1 MANILI
7 QFVTSPINIGMI
19 VLCTIGTI
27 LLWRKANETKSIQ
40 LRNYCSTLWT
50 SVGILGTFVS
60 IYVSLSDMDFTSA
73 NNNAIESLIQN
84 IIPAFSTSIIGIVG
98 AIICTICNRLSI
110 AKAEEIEENDFT
122 NTKNRFGVHNKS
134 NSPELIL
141 LEIVKS
147 INDSCTSTNKTLN
160 GSKDVSD
167 TRLKTLIVGL
177 DALSKQMSGN
187 HVQTK
192 EIIEDTLSNQNTR
205 FENTVSNLIGRF
217 QETLTSIQNS
227 FKSEVANLTTI
238 VDGRIQTLI
247 NSNDKI
253 LEKTVDLQRQEL
265 NLIKETLAKESKER
279 NDQLRSFIETENNNL
294 KEFVEEQNT
303 AFGAYYKKFD
313 EQISAHIEKEA
324 DLFENEIRTA
334 IEEFAKTEYN
344 TCIETIKE
352 CNTKLVENS
361 NNAIARQEQVN
372 ETFISDL
379 SEKLT
384 STCNAL
390 VNEVRQLSTD
400 MSNKLQSI
408 HDQEVELIK
417 ETISNNRQDV
427 GLLLNTNKEQI
438 EKVSDKIKENYDLTV
453 SELTSSYEKMK
464 HDSLHI
470 AKDYND
476 SIVEAN
482 NNTQTRISEIKTTIV
497 GIQQSIHS
505 SLETLHS
512 NIIKAM
518 KDFEIQNETLK
529 QHIKDTNNSISED
542 IAKQIQDAFSI
553 HALEQACGRLNTSIT
568 NTIDNLQSKL
578 SIITDKLKETSKS
591 VTESASLYGGAVEKS
606 NEINAYIERTVD
618 LFKLHKNALDSMQN
632 SLTNMEQ
639 SVNRLREQW
648 HDISV
653 SNANSQSTNTSSQ
666 TKK

>member
-7 QFVTSPINIGMI
+7 QFVTSPINISMI

-60 IYVSLSDMDFTSA
+60 IYISLSGMDFTSA
-73 NNNAIESLIQN
+73 NNNVIESLIQN

-98 AIICTICNRLSI
+98 AIMCTICNKLSI

-147 INDSCTSTNKTLN
+147 INDSCASTNKTLN

-167 TRLKTLIVGL
+167 TRLKTLIEGL
-177 DALSKQMSGN
+177 GALSMQMSGN

-192 EIIEDTLSNQNTR
+192 EIIQDALSNQNTI
-205 FENTVSNLIGRF
+205 FENTVSNLITRF
-217 QETLTSIQNS
+217 QETLTSVQNS
-227 FKSEVANLTTI
+227 FKSEVANLTAI

-253 LEKTVDLQRQEL
+253 LDKTVDLQRQEL

-279 NDQLRSFIETENNNL
+279 NNQLQSFIETENNNL
-294 KEFVEEQNT
+294 KVFVEEQNT

-313 EQISAHIEKEA
+313 EQISAHVEKEA
-324 DLFENEIRTA
+324 DLFENEIKTT
-334 IEEFAKTEYN
+334 IEEFAKVEYN

-352 CNTKLVENS
+352 CSTKLVENS
-361 NNAIARQEQVN
+361 NNAIDRQGQVN
-372 ETFISDL
+372 ETFIVELSD
-379 SEKLT
+379 KLT
-384 STCNAL
+384 STFNAL
-390 VNEVRQLSTD
+390 VSEVRQLSID
-400 MSNKLQSI
+400 MANKLDEI
-408 HDQEVELIK
+408 HKAEIQLIEK
-417 ETISNNRQDV
+417 TISNNTHDV
-427 GLLLNTNKEQI
+427 GLLLDTNKEQI
-438 EKVSDKIKENYDLTV
+438 EKVSDKIKESYDQSV
-453 SELTSSYEKMK
+453 NELTTSYEKMK
-464 HDSLHI
+464 RDSLQL
-470 AKDYND
+470 AKGFND

-482 NNTQTRISEIKTTIV
+482 NDAQTRIGEIMTTIV

-505 SLETLHS
+505 SLETLQS
-512 NIIKAM
+512 DIIKAM
-518 KDFEIQNETLK
+518 NNFEVQNETLK
-529 QHIKDTNNSISED
+529 QHIKDTNKDISED
-542 IAKQIQDAFSI
+542 IAKQIQEAFSI
-553 HALEQACGRLNTSIT
+553 HALEQACDRLNTSIT
-568 NTIDNLQSKL
+568 NTIGNLQSKL
-578 SIITDKLKETSKS
+578 SIITSKLDETSKS
-591 VTESASLYGGAVEKS
+591 VAESASLYGGAVEKS

-618 LFKLHKNALDSMQN
+618 VFKLHKNALDSMQN

-653 SNANSQSTNTSSQ
+653 SKAKSQATSTSSR

>member
-7 QFVTSPINIGMI
+7 LFVTSPINIGMI
-19 VLCTIGTI
+19 VFCTIGTV

-60 IYVSLSDMDFTSA
+60 IYVSLNGMDFTLA

-110 AKAEEIEENDFT
+110 AKAEKIEENDFA

-167 TRLKTLIVGL
+167 TRLRTLIERL

-192 EIIEDTLSNQNTR
+192 EIIEKALSNQNTI
-205 FENTVSNLIGRF
+205 FENTVSNLISKF
-217 QETLTSIQNS
+217 QETLTSVQNS

-279 NDQLRSFIETENNNL
+279 NDQLRSFIESRNNDL

-303 AFGAYYKKFD
+303 VFGAYYKKFD
-313 EQISAHIEKEA
+313 EQISAHVEKEA
-324 DLFENEIRTA
+324 NLFENEIKTA
-334 IEEFAKTEYN
+334 IEEFAKAEYN
-344 TCIETIKE
+344 TCIETINE
-352 CNTKLVENS
+352 CNTKLVDNS
-361 NNAIARQEQVN
+361 NNAINRQEQVN
-372 ETFISDL
+372 ETFIAVL

-384 STCNAL
+384 STCDAL
-390 VNEVRQLSTD
+390 VKEVRQLSID
-400 MSNKLQSI
+400 MADKLQRI
-408 HDQEVELIK
+408 HEQEAELIK

-427 GLLLNTNKEQI
+427 GLLLETNKEQI
-438 EKVSDKIKENYDLTV
+438 EKVSDKIKENYDQTV
-453 SELTSSYEKMK
+453 NELTTSYEKMK
-464 HDSLHI
+464 QDSSQL
-470 AKDYND
+470 AKDFNG

-482 NNTQTRISEIKTTIV
+482 NNAQTRICEIKTTII

-505 SLETLHS
+505 SLEALQS
-512 NIIKAM
+512 DIIKAM

-529 QHIKDTNNSISED
+529 QHIKDTNNAISED
-542 IAKQIQDAFSI
+542 IAKQIQDAFNI

-568 NTIDNLQSKL
+568 NTIGDLQGKL
-578 SIITDKLKETSKS
+578 SIITGKLEETSKS

-618 LFKLHKNALDSMQN
+618 VFKLHKNALDSMQN

-639 SVNRLREQW
+639 AVNRLREQW
-648 HDISV
+648 HDISI
-653 SNANSQSTNTSSQ
+653 SKAKSQSTDTSSQ

>member
-1 MANILI
+1 MPNILI
-7 QFVTSPINIGMI
+7 LFVTSPINIGMI

-60 IYVSLSDMDFTSA
+60 IYISLNGMDFTSA

-110 AKAEEIEENDFT
+110 AKAEKIEENDFA

-167 TRLKTLIVGL
+167 TRLKTLIEGL
-177 DALSKQMSGN
+177 GALSKQMNGN
-187 HVQTK
+187 HVQAK
-192 EIIEDTLSNQNTR
+192 EIIQNALSKQNTI
-205 FENTVSNLIGRF
+205 FENTVSNLISRF
-217 QETLTSIQNS
+217 QETLTNIQNS
-227 FKSEVANLTTI
+227 FKGEIANFTTI

-279 NDQLRSFIETENNNL
+279 NDQLRSFIEIENSNL

-313 EQISAHIEKEA
+313 EQISAHVEKEA
-324 DLFENEIRTA
+324 NLFENEIKNA
-334 IEEFAKTEYN
+334 IEEFAKAEYN

-352 CNTKLVENS
+352 CNTKLVDNS
-361 NNAIARQEQVN
+361 NNAIARQEQAN
-372 ETFISDL
+372 ETFIADL
-379 SEKLT
+379 SGKLT
-384 STCNAL
+384 STCDAL

-400 MSNKLQSI
+400 MANKLQRI
-408 HDQEVELIK
+408 HEQEAELIK
-417 ETISNNRQDV
+417 ETISNNTQDV
-427 GLLLNTNKEQI
+427 GLLLDTNKEQI
-438 EKVSDKIKENYDLTV
+438 EKVSDKIKENYDQTV
-453 SELTSSYEKMK
+453 SELTTSYEKMK
-464 HDSLHI
+464 QGSLQL
-470 AKDYND
+470 AKDFND

-482 NNTQTRISEIKTTIV
+482 NDAQTRIGEIKTTIV

-505 SLETLHS
+505 SLETLQS
-512 NIIKAM
+512 DIIKAM
-518 KDFEIQNETLK
+518 KDFEVQNETLK
-529 QHIKDTNNSISED
+529 QHIKDTNNGISED
-542 IAKQIQDAFSI
+542 IAKQIQEAFSI

-568 NTIDNLQSKL
+568 NTIDNLQNKL
-578 SIITDKLKETSKS
+578 FIITGKLEETSKS
-591 VTESASLYGGAVEKS
+591 VSESASLYGGAVEKS

-618 LFKLHKNALDSMQN
+618 VFKLHKNALDSMQN
-632 SLTNMEQ
+632 SLTDMEQ

-653 SNANSQSTNTSSQ
+653 SKNKGQATNTSSQ
-666 TKK
+666 TRK

>member
-60 IYVSLSDMDFTSA
+60 IYISLSGMDFTLV
-73 NNNAIESLIQN
+73 NNNTIEGLIQN
-84 IIPAFSTSIIGIVG
+84 IIPAFSTSIIGIIG

-110 AKAEEIEENDFT
+110 AKAEEIEENDFS

-167 TRLKTLIVGL
+167 TRLKTLIEGL
-177 DALSKQMSGN
+177 GALSKQMSGN

-192 EIIEDTLSNQNTR
+192 EIIEAALSNQNTI

-279 NDQLRSFIETENNNL
+279 NDQLRSFIETENNNMR
-294 KEFVEEQNT
+294 EFVEEQST

-313 EQISAHIEKEA
+313 EQISAHVEKEA
-324 DLFENEIRTA
+324 DLFEHEIKTA
-334 IEEFAKTEYN
+334 IEEFAKAEYN

-352 CNTKLVENS
+352 CNTKLVDGS
-361 NNAIARQEQVN
+361 NIAIARQEQVN
-372 ETFISDL
+372 EAFITDL
-379 SEKLT
+379 SKNFT

-390 VNEVRQLSTD
+390 VDDVRQLSID
-400 MSNKLQSI
+400 MANKLDEI
-408 HDQEVELIK
+408 HKAEIQLIEK
-417 ETISNNRQDV
+417 TISNNTHDV
-427 GLLLNTNKEQI
+427 ALLLDTNKEQI
-438 EKVSDKIKENYDLTV
+438 EKVSDKIKENYDQTV
-453 SELTSSYEKMK
+453 NELTTSYEKMK
-464 HDSLHI
+464 QDSLLL
-470 AKDYND
+470 AKDFND

-482 NNTQTRISEIKTTIV
+482 NDAQTRIGEIKTTIV
-497 GIQQSIHS
+497 GIQQSD
-505 SLETLHS
+505 
-512 NIIKAM
+512 IIKAM
-518 KDFEIQNETLK
+518 KDFEVQNETLK
-529 QHIKDTNNSISED
+529 QHIKDTNKDISED
-542 IAKQIQDAFSI
+542 IAKQIQEAFSI
-553 HALEQACGRLNTSIT
+553 HALEQACDRLNTSIT
-568 NTIDNLQSKL
+568 NTIGNLQSKL
-578 SIITDKLKETSKS
+578 SIITSKLEETSKS

-618 LFKLHKNALDSMQN
+618 VFKLHKNALDNMQN

-648 HDISV
+648 HDISI
-653 SNANSQSTNTSSQ
+653 SKAKSQSTGTSSQ

>member
-7 QFVTSPINIGMI
+7 QSVTSPINISMI

-60 IYVSLSDMDFTSA
+60 IYISLSGMDFTSA

-98 AIICTICNRLSI
+98 AIICTICNKLSI
-110 AKAEEIEENDFT
+110 AKAEEVEENDFT

-167 TRLKTLIVGL
+167 TRLKTLIEGL
-177 DALSKQMSGN
+177 GALSKQMSGN

-192 EIIEDTLSNQNTR
+192 EIIQDALSNQNTI
-205 FENTVSNLIGRF
+205 FENTVSNLITRF
-217 QETLTSIQNS
+217 QETLTSVQNS
-227 FKSEVANLTTI
+227 FKSEVANLTAI

-253 LEKTVDLQRQEL
+253 LDKTVDLQRQEL

-279 NDQLRSFIETENNNL
+279 NDQLQSFIETENNNL

-313 EQISAHIEKEA
+313 EQISAHVEKEA
-324 DLFENEIRTA
+324 DLFEHEIKTA
-334 IEEFAKTEYN
+334 IEEFAKAEYN

-352 CNTKLVENS
+352 CNTKLVDGS
-361 NNAIARQEQVN
+361 NIAIARQEQVN
-372 ETFISDL
+372 EAFITDL
-379 SEKLT
+379 SKNFT

-390 VNEVRQLSTD
+390 VDDVRQLSID
-400 MSNKLQSI
+400 MANKLDEI
-408 HDQEVELIK
+408 HKAEIQLIEK
-417 ETISNNRQDV
+417 TISNNTHDV
-427 GLLLNTNKEQI
+427 ALLLDTNKEQI
-438 EKVSDKIKENYDLTV
+438 EKVSDKIKENYDQTV
-453 SELTSSYEKMK
+453 NELTTSYEKMK
-464 HDSLHI
+464 QDSLLL
-470 AKDYND
+470 AKDFND

-482 NNTQTRISEIKTTIV
+482 NDAQTRIGEIKTTIV

-505 SLETLHS
+505 SLETLQS
-512 NIIKAM
+512 DIIKAM
-518 KDFEIQNETLK
+518 NNFEVQNETLK
-529 QHIKDTNNSISED
+529 QHIKDTNKDISED
-542 IAKQIQDAFSI
+542 IAKQIQEAFSI
-553 HALEQACGRLNTSIT
+553 HALEQACDRLNTSIT
-568 NTIDNLQSKL
+568 NTIVNLQSKL
-578 SIITDKLKETSKS
+578 SIITGKLDETSKS

-618 LFKLHKNALDSMQN
+618 VFKLHKNALDSMQN

-653 SNANSQSTNTSSQ
+653 SKAKSQATSTSSQ

>member
-19 VLCTIGTI
+19 VLCTISTI

-40 LRNYCSTLWT
+40 LRNYCSSLWT

-60 IYVSLSDMDFTSA
+60 IYVSLSGMDFTSA

-98 AIICTICNRLSI
+98 AIICMICNRLSI
-110 AKAEEIEENDFT
+110 AKTEKIEENDFT
-122 NTKNRFGVHNKS
+122 NAKNRFGVHNKS
-134 NSPELIL
+134 NSPELVL

-147 INDSCTSTNKTLN
+147 INDSCTSTNNTIN

-167 TRLKTLIVGL
+167 NRLKTLIEGL
-177 DALSKQMSGN
+177 GALSEQMSGN

-192 EIIEDTLSNQNTR
+192 EIIEDALTNQNTI
-205 FENTVSNLIGRF
+205 FENTVSNLIIRF

-227 FKSEVANLTTI
+227 FKGEVANLTTI

-253 LEKTVDLQRQEL
+253 LEKSVDLQRQEL

-279 NDQLRSFIETENNNL
+279 NDQLRSFIETENKNL
-294 KEFVEEQNT
+294 KEFVEEQDT

-313 EQISAHIEKEA
+313 EQISAHVEKEA
-324 DLFENEIRTA
+324 NLFENEIKSA
-334 IEEFAKTEYN
+334 IEEFAKAEYN

-352 CNTKLVENS
+352 CNTKLIDNS
-361 NNAIARQEQVN
+361 NNTIARQEQVN
-372 ETFISDL
+372 ETFIADL

-390 VNEVRQLSTD
+390 ISEVRQLSTD
-400 MSNKLQSI
+400 MADKLQRI
-408 HDQEVELIK
+408 HEQEAELIK
-417 ETISNNRQDV
+417 ETISNNSQDV
-427 GLLLNTNKEQI
+427 ALLLDTNKEQI
-438 EKVSDKIKENYDLTV
+438 EKVSDKIKENYDQTV
-453 SELTSSYEKMK
+453 SELTTSYEKMK
-464 HDSLHI
+464 QDSLQL
-470 AKDYND
+470 AKDFND

-482 NNTQTRISEIKTTIV
+482 NDAQTRIGEIKTTIV

-505 SLETLHS
+505 SLETLQS
-512 NIIKAM
+512 DIIKAM
-518 KDFEIQNETLK
+518 KDFEVQNETLK
-529 QHIKDTNNSISED
+529 QHIKENNKELSED
-542 IAKQIQDAFSI
+542 IAKQIQGAFSI
-553 HALEQACGRLNTSIT
+553 HALEQACGRLNTSI
-568 NTIDNLQSKL
+568 NNSIDNLQSKL
-578 SIITDKLKETSKS
+578 SIIIGKLEETSKS
-591 VTESASLYGGAVEKS
+591 VSESASLYGGAVEKS

-618 LFKLHKNALDSMQN
+618 IFKLHKNALDSMQN

-653 SNANSQSTNTSSQ
+653 CKTKSQATSTSSQ

>member
-7 QFVTSPINIGMI
+7 QFVTSPINISMI

-60 IYVSLSDMDFTSA
+60 IYISLSGMDFTSA
-73 NNNAIESLIQN
+73 NNNVIESLIQN

-98 AIICTICNRLSI
+98 AIMCTICNKLSI

-147 INDSCTSTNKTLN
+147 INDSCASTNKTLN

-167 TRLKTLIVGL
+167 TRLKTLIEGL
-177 DALSKQMSGN
+177 GALSMQMSGN

-192 EIIEDTLSNQNTR
+192 EIIQDALSNQNTI
-205 FENTVSNLIGRF
+205 FENTVSNLITRF
-217 QETLTSIQNS
+217 QETLTSVQNS
-227 FKSEVANLTTI
+227 FKSEVANLTAI

-253 LEKTVDLQRQEL
+253 LDKTVDLQRQEL

-279 NDQLRSFIETENNNL
+279 NNQLQSFIETENNNL

-313 EQISAHIEKEA
+313 EQISAHVEKEA
-324 DLFENEIRTA
+324 DLFENEIKTT
-334 IEEFAKTEYN
+334 IEEFAKVEYN

-352 CNTKLVENS
+352 CSTKLVENS
-361 NNAIARQEQVN
+361 NNAIDRQGQVN
-372 ETFISDL
+372 ETFIVELSD
-379 SEKLT
+379 KLT
-384 STCNAL
+384 STFNAL
-390 VNEVRQLSTD
+390 VSEVRQLSID
-400 MSNKLQSI
+400 MANKLDEI
-408 HDQEVELIK
+408 HKAEIQLIEK
-417 ETISNNRQDV
+417 TISNNTHDV
-427 GLLLNTNKEQI
+427 GLLLDTNKEQI
-438 EKVSDKIKENYDLTV
+438 EKVSDKIKESYDQSV
-453 SELTSSYEKMK
+453 NELTTSYEKMK
-464 HDSLHI
+464 RDSLQL
-470 AKDYND
+470 AKGFND

-482 NNTQTRISEIKTTIV
+482 NDAQTRIGEIMTTIV

-505 SLETLHS
+505 SLETLQS
-512 NIIKAM
+512 DIIKAM
-518 KDFEIQNETLK
+518 NNFEVQNETLK
-529 QHIKDTNNSISED
+529 QHIKDTNKDISED
-542 IAKQIQDAFSI
+542 IAKQIQEAFSI
-553 HALEQACGRLNTSIT
+553 HALEQACDRLNTSIT
-568 NTIDNLQSKL
+568 NTIGNLQSKL
-578 SIITDKLKETSKS
+578 SIITSKLDETSKS

-618 LFKLHKNALDSMQN
+618 VFKLHKNALDSMQN

-653 SNANSQSTNTSSQ
+653 SKAKSQATSTSSR

>member
-7 QFVTSPINIGMI
+7 QFVKSPINIGMI

-60 IYVSLSDMDFTSA
+60 IYISLSGMDFTSA
-73 NNNAIESLIQN
+73 SNNAIESLIQN

-98 AIICTICNRLSI
+98 AIICTICNKLSI

-122 NTKNRFGVHNKS
+122 NTKNKFGVHNKS

-147 INDSCTSTNKTLN
+147 INDSCTSTNETLN

-167 TRLKTLIVGL
+167 IRLKALIEGL
-177 DALSKQMSGN
+177 GSLSKQMSGN

-192 EIIEDTLSNQNTR
+192 EIIEKALSNQNTI
-205 FENTVSNLIGRF
+205 FGNTVSNLISKF
-217 QETLTSIQNS
+217 QETLTSVQNS

-279 NDQLRSFIETENNNL
+279 NDQLRSFIESENNAL

-313 EQISAHIEKEA
+313 EQISAHVEKETN
-324 DLFENEIRTA
+324 LFENEIKTA
-334 IEEFAKTEYN
+334 IEEFAKAEYN
-344 TCIETIKE
+344 TCIETINE
-352 CNTKLVENS
+352 CNTKIVDNS
-361 NNAIARQEQVN
+361 NNAINRQEQVN
-372 ETFISDL
+372 ETFIAGL

-384 STCNAL
+384 STCDAL
-390 VNEVRQLSTD
+390 VKEVRQLSTD
-400 MSNKLQSI
+400 MADKLQRI
-408 HDQEVELIK
+408 HEQEAELIK

-427 GLLLNTNKEQI
+427 GLLLETNKEQI
-438 EKVSDKIKENYDLTV
+438 EKVSDKIKENYDQTV
-453 SELTSSYEKMK
+453 SELTTSYEKMK
-464 HDSLHI
+464 QDSSQL
-470 AKDYND
+470 AKDFND

-482 NNTQTRISEIKTTIV
+482 NNAQTRISEIKTTII

-505 SLETLHS
+505 SLEALQS
-512 NIIKAM
+512 DIIKAM

-529 QHIKDTNNSISED
+529 QHIKDTNNAISED
-542 IAKQIQDAFSI
+542 IAKQIQDAFNI
-553 HALEQACGRLNTSIT
+553 HALEQACDRLNTSIT
-568 NTIDNLQSKL
+568 NTISNLQSKL
-578 SIITDKLKETSKS
+578 SIITGKLEETSNS

-618 LFKLHKNALDSMQN
+618 VFKLHKNALDSMQN

-639 SVNRLREQW
+639 AVNRLREQW
-648 HDISV
+648 HDISI
-653 SNANSQSTNTSSQ
+653 SKPKSQATGTSSR

>member
-1 MANILI
+1 MANLLI

-27 LLWRKANETKSIQ
+27 LLWHKANETKSIQ

-60 IYVSLSDMDFTSA
+60 IYISLIDMDFTLA
-73 NNNAIESLIQN
+73 KNNAIESLIQN

-110 AKAEEIEENDFT
+110 AKAEKIEENDFA

-160 GSKDVSD
+160 GSKDVCD
-167 TRLKTLIVGL
+167 TRLKALIEGL
-177 DALSKQMSGN
+177 GSLSMQVNGN

-192 EIIEDTLSNQNTR
+192 ETIQDALSKQNAI
-205 FENTVSNLIGRF
+205 FENTVSNLIRRF
-217 QETLTSIQNS
+217 QDTLTSVQNS
-227 FKSEVANLTTI
+227 FKGEVANLTTI

-279 NDQLRSFIETENNNL
+279 NDQLRSFIEAENNEL
-294 KEFVEEQNT
+294 KKFVEEQST

-313 EQISAHIEKEA
+313 EKISAHVEKETN
-324 DLFENEIRTA
+324 LFENEIRTA
-334 IEEFAKTEYN
+334 IEEFAKAEYN
-344 TCIETIKE
+344 TCIKTIEKY
-352 CNTKLVENS
+352 NTKLVDDS

-372 ETFISDL
+372 EAFITDL
-379 SEKLT
+379 SKKLT
-384 STCNAL
+384 STCDAL
-390 VNEVRQLSTD
+390 VNEVRQLSID
-400 MSNKLQSI
+400 MANKLDEI
-408 HDQEVELIK
+408 HKAEEKLIEK
-417 ETISNNRQDV
+417 TISNNTHDV
-427 GLLLNTNKEQI
+427 DLLLETNKEQI
-438 EKVSDKIKENYDLTV
+438 EKVSDNIKENYDQTV
-453 SELTSSYEKMK
+453 SELTTSYEKMK
-464 HDSLHI
+464 QDSLRI
-470 AKDYND
+470 AKDFND
-476 SIVEAN
+476 SIVEVN
-482 NNTQTRISEIKTTIV
+482 NEAQTRIGEIKTTIV

-505 SLETLHS
+505 SLETIQS
-512 NIIKAM
+512 DIIKAM
-518 KDFEIQNETLK
+518 RDFEVQNESLK
-529 QHIKDTNNSISED
+529 QHIKDNNKDMSED
-542 IAKQIQDAFSI
+542 IAKQIQDAFNI

-568 NTIDNLQSKL
+568 NTIDNLQTKL
-578 SIITDKLKETSKS
+578 SIITDKLEETSKS
-591 VTESASLYGGAVEKS
+591 VSESASLYGGAVEKS

-618 LFKLHKNALDSMQN
+618 VFKLHKNALDSMQN
-632 SLTNMEQ
+632 SLINMEQ

-653 SNANSQSTNTSSQ
+653 SKAKIQATSTSSQ

>member
-7 QFVTSPINIGMI
+7 LFVTSPINIGMI
-19 VLCTIGTI
+19 VFCTIGTV

-60 IYVSLSDMDFTSA
+60 IYVSLNGMDFTLA

-110 AKAEEIEENDFT
+110 AKAEKIEENDFA

-167 TRLKTLIVGL
+167 TRLRTLIERL

-192 EIIEDTLSNQNTR
+192 EIIEKALSNQNTI
-205 FENTVSNLIGRF
+205 FENTVSNLISKF
-217 QETLTSIQNS
+217 QETLTSVQNS

-279 NDQLRSFIETENNNL
+279 NDQLRSFIESGNNDL

-303 AFGAYYKKFD
+303 VFGAYYKKFD
-313 EQISAHIEKEA
+313 EQISAHVEKEA
-324 DLFENEIRTA
+324 NLFENEIKTA
-334 IEEFAKTEYN
+334 IEEFAKAEYN
-344 TCIETIKE
+344 TCIETINE
-352 CNTKLVENS
+352 CNTKLVDNS
-361 NNAIARQEQVN
+361 NNAINRQEQVN
-372 ETFISDL
+372 ETFIAVL

-384 STCNAL
+384 STCDAL
-390 VNEVRQLSTD
+390 VKEVRQLSID
-400 MSNKLQSI
+400 MADKLQRI
-408 HDQEVELIK
+408 HEQEAELIK

-427 GLLLNTNKEQI
+427 GLLLETNKEQI
-438 EKVSDKIKENYDLTV
+438 EKVSDKIKENYDQTV
-453 SELTSSYEKMK
+453 NELTTSYEKMK
-464 HDSLHI
+464 QDSSQL
-470 AKDYND
+470 AKDFNG

-482 NNTQTRISEIKTTIV
+482 NNAQTRICEIKTTII

-505 SLETLHS
+505 SLEALQS
-512 NIIKAM
+512 DIIKAM

-529 QHIKDTNNSISED
+529 QHIKDTNNAISED
-542 IAKQIQDAFSI
+542 IAKQIQDAFNI

-568 NTIDNLQSKL
+568 NTIGDLQGKL
-578 SIITDKLKETSKS
+578 SIITGKLEETSKS

-618 LFKLHKNALDSMQN
+618 VFKLHKNALDSMQN

-639 SVNRLREQW
+639 AVNRLREQW
-648 HDISV
+648 HDISI
-653 SNANSQSTNTSSQ
+653 SKAKSQSTDTSSQ

>member
-1 MANILI
+1 MANLLI

-60 IYVSLSDMDFTSA
+60 IYISLIGMDFTST

-110 AKAEEIEENDFT
+110 AKAEKIEENDFAS
-122 NTKNRFGVHNKS
+122 TKNRFGVHNKS

-167 TRLKTLIVGL
+167 IRLKTLIEGL
-177 DALSKQMSGN
+177 GALSKQMNGN
-187 HVQTK
+187 HIQTK
-192 EIIEDTLSNQNTR
+192 EIIQDALSNQNTI
-205 FENTVSNLIGRF
+205 FENTVSNLITRF
-217 QETLTSIQNS
+217 QETLTSVQNS

-279 NDQLRSFIETENNNL
+279 NDQLRLFIETENNNL

-313 EQISAHIEKEA
+313 EQISAHVEKEA
-324 DLFENEIRTA
+324 NLFENEIKTK
-334 IEEFAKTEYN
+334 IEEFAKAEYN
-344 TCIETIKE
+344 TCIEAIKG
-352 CNTKLVENS
+352 CNEKLVDSS

-372 ETFISDL
+372 EAFITNL
-379 SEKLT
+379 SEKFA
-384 STCNAL
+384 STCDAL
-390 VNEVRQLSTD
+390 VNEVRQLSID
-400 MSNKLQSI
+400 MANKLDEI
-408 HDQEVELIK
+408 HRAEVQLIEK
-417 ETISNNRQDV
+417 TISNNTHDV
-427 GLLLNTNKEQI
+427 GLLLDTNKEQI
-438 EKVSDKIKENYDLTV
+438 ENVSDRIKENYDQTV
-453 SELTSSYEKMK
+453 SELTTSYEKMK
-464 HDSLHI
+464 QDSLLL
-470 AKDYND
+470 AKDFND

-482 NNTQTRISEIKTTIV
+482 NDAQTRIGEIKTTIV

-505 SLETLHS
+505 SLETLQS
-512 NIIKAM
+512 DVIKAM
-518 KDFEIQNETLK
+518 KDFEVQNETLK
-529 QHIKDTNNSISED
+529 QHIKDNNKDMSED
-542 IAKQIQDAFSI
+542 IAKQIQEAFSI

-568 NTIDNLQSKL
+568 NTIDNLHNKL
-578 SIITDKLKETSKS
+578 SIITGKLEETSKS
-591 VTESASLYGGAVEKS
+591 VSESASLYGGAVEKS
-606 NEINAYIERTVD
+606 NKINAYIERTVD
-618 LFKLHKNALDSMQN
+618 VFKLHKNALDSMQN

-653 SNANSQSTNTSSQ
+653 SKAKSQATSTSSQ